1 MWTGPLSIVRGQLK
15 KVERKH
21 EFSLVDKWLRE
32 MISEADEVGVQ
43 SFDKRAN
50 APRVCCCL

>member
-21 EFSLVDKWLRE
+21 EFALVDKWLRE

-50 APRVCCCL
+50 APRVCCCS